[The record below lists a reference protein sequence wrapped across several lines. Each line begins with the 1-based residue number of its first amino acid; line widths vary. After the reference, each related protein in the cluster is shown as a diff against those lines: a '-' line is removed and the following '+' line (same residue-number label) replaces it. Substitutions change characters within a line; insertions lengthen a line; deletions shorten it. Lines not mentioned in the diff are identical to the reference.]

1 MLANDSLHET
11 LELVGNP
18 GVGKTA
24 LSVAMGTKARETE
37 RTVAFSNVPNLVI
50 EMKEAMGLNQLTA
63 YKKGF
68 ERFDL
73 VILSKPS
80 ATDRSTA
87 NAARCCSTCCPA
99 ATGRARR

>member
-37 RTVAFSNVPNLVI
+37 RTVAFINVPNLVI
-50 EMKEAMGLNQLTA
+50 EMKEAMSLNQLTA

-73 VILSKPS
+73 VIL
-80 ATDRSTA
+80 DDL
-87 NAARCCSTCCPA
+87 
-99 ATGRARR
+99 GY

>member
-1 MLANDSLHET
+1 MQRAVLLTFCLPQTRVLANDSFHET

-37 RTVAFSNVPNLVI
+37 RAVAFINVPNLVI
-50 EMKEAMGLNQLTA
+50 EMKEAMSLNQLTA

-73 VILSKPS
+73 VIL
-80 ATDRSTA
+80 DDL
-87 NAARCCSTCCPA
+87 
-99 ATGRARR
+99 GY